1 MSTLT
6 ATVDLRPVPASVPV
20 ARHLVLDLLGAWRA
34 PHDAGDAALLVTE
47 LVANV
52 VDHVA
57 GGASFTLEVALAEDW
72 LRISVADGSALR
84 PVVRE
89 FEVAARRGRGMQL
102 VEGIADRWGVEDHT
116 DGKRVWFEL
125 AAAEPG
131 TGSGPGPGLPTTAA
145 GDGRGDRSTEEE
157 NGMSEPN
164 GNTYSAGEGLS
175 DEEMVRTVAEQ
186 TDSISEHADV
196 AGKDWDGDASKAPDP
211 NADPAG

>member
-6 ATVDLRPVPASVPV
+6 AAVDLTPVPASVPV
-20 ARHLVLDLLGAWRA
+20 ARHLVLDLLGAWEA

-57 GGASFTLEVALAEDW
+57 DEASFTLELTLSEQW

-89 FEVAARRGRGMQL
+89 FEVGAPRGRGMRL

-125 AAAEPG
+125 AAPG
-131 TGSGPGPGLPTTAA
+131 LGAATPGDGSGNRA
-145 GDGRGDRSTEEE
+145 TEEE
-157 NGMSEPN
+157 
-164 GNTYSAGEGLS
+164 TA
-175 DEEMVRTVAEQ
+175 
-186 TDSISEHADV
+186 
-196 AGKDWDGDASKAPDP
+196 
-211 NADPAG
+211 

>member
-1 MSTLT
+1 MGQPATGTPSTGGPMSTLT

-20 ARHLVLDLLGAWRA
+20 ARHLLLDLLGAWRS

-57 GGASFTLEVALAEDW
+57 GEASFTLELSMSEDW

-89 FEVAARRGRGMQL
+89 FEVAAARGRGMRL

-125 AAAEPG
+125 APR
-131 TGSGPGPGLPTTAA
+131 GSE
-145 GDGRGDRSTEEE
+145 GRQ
-157 NGMSEPN
+157 P
-164 GNTYSAGEGLS
+164 
-175 DEEMVRTVAEQ
+175 
-186 TDSISEHADV
+186 
-196 AGKDWDGDASKAPDP
+196 
-211 NADPAG
+211 

>member
-6 ATVDLRPVPASVPV
+6 AAVDLRPVPASVPV
-20 ARHLVLDLLGAWRA
+20 ARHLVLDLLGAWEA

-57 GGASFTLEVALAEDW
+57 GEASFTLELSLSEDW
-72 LRISVADGSALR
+72 LRIAVADGSALR
-84 PVVRE
+84 PVVRQ
-89 FEVAARRGRGMQL
+89 FEVGAPRGRGMRL
-102 VEGIADRWGVEDHT
+102 VESIADRWGVEDHP
-116 DGKRVWFEL
+116 DGKAVWFQL
-125 AAAEPG
+125 AVP
-131 TGSGPGPGLPTTAA
+131 SRGPGPGFADHGSRGGA
-145 GDGRGDRSTEEE
+145 GGPIDRGGD
-157 NGMSEPN
+157 GMSEPN

-175 DEEMVRTVAEQ
+175 DEEMVQTVAEQ